1 MSEPPL
7 LEVRDLSRHFNA
19 GGSLLPGHRLRRIQ
33 AVDGVSFDL
42 AEGETLGLVGESGC
56 GKSTLGRLILRL
68 IEPTAGAV
76 LFEGRDVTQLSGQAL
91 RETRR
96 RIQMVFQDPYSSL
109 DPRMRIGTVIR
120 EPLDIFRVGTGP
132 ERRRRVGELLERV
145 GLDAGYAA
153 RFPHELSGGQRQ
165 RVGIAAALALEPRL
179 IVADEPV
186 SALDVS
192 VQAQILN
199 LLHRLQQEL
208 RLAVIF
214 IAHNLDVVE
223 HISDRVAVMYLG
235 KLVEI
240 APTERLFSAPEHPYT
255 RALLSAIPIP
265 DPTRSFHP
273 QPLPGELPS
282 PLDPPTGCRFHPR
295 CADALPICAEA
306 RPALLSYAPGCAVA
320 CHVAAHRLGL
330 VAVREEG
337 GAP

>member
-1 MSEPPL
+1 MLDGWWKRARCAPSSPNRAIRTRSPCSAPSRRAGRREGLWRSSRERCRTWSTHRPAAHSPLAVTTEWRSATRACRSRARQRLAIARPAFCTDTTMSEPPL

-19 GGSLLPGHRLRRIQ
+19 GGSLLPGHRPRRIQ

-153 RFPHELSGGQRQ
+153 RFPHELS
-165 RVGIAAALALEPRL
+165 
-179 IVADEPV
+179 
-186 SALDVS
+186 
-192 VQAQILN
+192 
-199 LLHRLQQEL
+199 
-208 RLAVIF
+208 
-214 IAHNLDVVE
+214 
-223 HISDRVAVMYLG
+223 
-235 KLVEI
+235 
-240 APTERLFSAPEHPYT
+240 
-255 RALLSAIPIP
+255 
-265 DPTRSFHP
+265 
-273 QPLPGELPS
+273 
-282 PLDPPTGCRFHPR
+282 
-295 CADALPICAEA
+295 
-306 RPALLSYAPGCAVA
+306 
-320 CHVAAHRLGL
+320 
-330 VAVREEG
+330 
-337 GAP
+337 